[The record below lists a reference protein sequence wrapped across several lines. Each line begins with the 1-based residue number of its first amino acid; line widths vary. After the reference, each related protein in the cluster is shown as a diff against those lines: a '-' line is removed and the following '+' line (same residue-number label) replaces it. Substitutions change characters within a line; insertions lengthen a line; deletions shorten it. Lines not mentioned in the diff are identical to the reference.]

1 MGSQVCKRLSS
12 RCCGRCEHRTGW
24 CKGRSEQSPRTSG
37 PRGLREIPEDFWSQG
52 LRAIPGLQDPRG
64 SEQSP
69 RTSGPQAL
77 RAIPGLQ
84 DPGAQSNPPGLQD
97 PGGSKQSQDFR
108 TSGCWES
115 NDIPSEHKML
125 PALSLNPATDSQL
138 STTLRPWRK
147 STEKQGP
154 LPERSKQ
161 TWPRWLCLCLAG
173 PHVSVTRR
181 LPGTRVHRA
190 RGYQVVWG
198 LTMWWEHRGGL
209 GPL

>member
-1 MGSQVCKRLSS
+1 MWEA
-12 RCCGRCEHRTGW
+12 RCARRDSAPGAAAGVSTGPA
-24 CKGRSEQSPRTSG
+24 GARGAQSNP
-37 PRGLREIPEDFWSQG
+37 
-52 LRAIPGLQDPRG
+52 PGLQDPGG
-64 SEQSP
+64 SERSP

-138 STTLRPWRK
+138 PTTLRPWRK
-147 STEKQGP
+147 RTEKQGP
-154 LPERSKQ
+154 LPERNKQ
-161 TWPRWLCLCLAG
+161 TWSRWLCLCLAG
-173 PHVSVTRR
+173 PHMSVTWH
-181 LPGTRVHRA
+181 LLGTRVHKA
-190 RGYQVVWG
+190 RGTRWCGARDVVGTQRRAWSPVIPG
-198 LTMWWEHRGGL
+198 RTL
-209 GPL
+209 